1 MTPLGLI
8 GVLLATAYAMIRR
21 WERLQQ
27 RERARNHESQPA
39 AQPEPAPQDAP
50 VPGKRAWWKRIL
62 GNG

>member
-27 RERARNHESQPA
+27 RELARHPESQPA
-39 AQPEPAPQDAP
+39 AQPVPAPQDAP
-50 VPGKRAWWKRIL
+50 GPKRAWWKL
-62 GNG
+62 WG